1 MVVLRRHPRIVVRYD
16 ADLPQGDQRY
26 SARADMNVPQ
36 IRVENGGNQKANFM
50 RNNAEGCMHT

>member
-1 MVVLRRHPRIVVRYD
+1 MVVLRRHLRIVVRYD
-16 ADLPQGDQRY
+16 ADLPQGDHRY

-36 IRVENGGNQKANFM
+36 IRVENGRNQKANFM